1 MIITDIKPFLVD
13 QYLLVRVYTDT
24 DLVGN
29 GESGLWMHHRPTAQ
43 AIEDLKSYFVGKDP
57 RLIEHHHQVVS
68 RHAHFTGGVISA
80 ALSGID
86 IALWDILG
94 KSVGLPVYQLLGG
107 KCRDRVRVFEN
118 IRGETYEERADS
130 ARTLV
135 GEGFTALRMTP
146 FFSGF
151 EAKDSTEVI
160 STAVEMV
167 ATVRDAIGD
176 GIDLGL
182 EIHRNLTPDE
192 AITLATE
199 LKPFKLKFYEDP
211 LPPESVEAHEYI
223 AKHVDIPMALG
234 ERSYNIFQ
242 FKELVDK
249 KIAAFLR
256 PDVSVAGGFT
266 QVKKIAAIAEP
277 AFVQIFPH
285 LMGSP
290 VNNAAFT
297 HFAAAIPN
305 YFLMECHPHTSE
317 QDAIV
322 DTPYEVRN
330 GYREVPD
337 RPGIG
342 VEINEDALKE
352 LPFKDREITGNF
364 WADGGVRH

>member
-1 MIITDIKPFLVD
+1 MKITDIKSFLVD
-13 QYLLVRVYTDT
+13 QYCLVRVYTDS
-24 DLVGN
+24 DIVGN
-29 GESGLWMHHRPTAQ
+29 GEAGLWLHHRPTAQ
-43 AIEDLKSYFVGKDP
+43 AIDDLKSYFVGKDP

-118 IRGETYEERADS
+118 VRGDTYEERAES
-130 ARTLV
+130 ARERV
-135 GEGFTALRMTP
+135 SEGFSVLRMTP
-146 FFSGF
+146 FFAEF
-151 EAKDSTEVI
+151 EARDSTEVI

-176 GIDLGL
+176 GVDLGL

-234 ERSYNIFQ
+234 ERSHNIFQ

-277 AFVQIFPH
+277 AFIQIFPH

-290 VNNAAFT
+290 VNNAAFAHLAT
-297 HFAAAIPN
+297 AIPN
-305 YFLMECHPHTSE
+305 YAFMEHNAHSGSITE
-317 QDAIV
+317 IV
-322 DTPYEVRN
+322 DQPL
-330 GYREVPD
+330 PD
-337 RPGIG
+337 AHPVVVGLHHR
-342 VEINEDALKE
+342 VDAQQI
-352 LPFKDREITGNF
+352 D
-364 WADGGVRH
+364 AAQ